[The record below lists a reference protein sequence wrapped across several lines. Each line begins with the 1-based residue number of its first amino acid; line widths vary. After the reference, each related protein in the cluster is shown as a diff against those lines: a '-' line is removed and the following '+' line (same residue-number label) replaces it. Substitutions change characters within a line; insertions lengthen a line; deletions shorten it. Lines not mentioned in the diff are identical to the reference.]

1 MKSSEIAQYIRKCG
15 EDDPIILDIGSYN
28 GRDAKNFADYFNNDA
43 LIYSFEADPRACKLW
58 RNNVPADK
66 YPGIFLIEKAIGNIN
81 GRVTFNIADKNSTDF
96 NCSGS
101 LAKPKGHLKYFP
113 SVKFDGTFEVD
124 CVRLDDWVATTIPAR
139 DIDLVWMDVN
149 GAELQAI
156 EGGIHT
162 FSKRTKLL
170 VTEFSNH
177 ELYEGQISKEKI
189 LELLPSYEVIQ
200 EEYHNQHGF
209 GDLLL
214 RNKLFD

>member
-1 MKSSEIAQYIRKCG
+1 MKSSDILSYIANEY
-15 EDDPIILDIGSYN
+15 PIILDIGSYN
-28 GRDAKNFADYFNNDA
+28 GRDSKIFADYFLGRA
-43 LIYSFEADPRACKLW
+43 TIFAFEADPRACKLW
-58 RNNVPADK
+58 LDNVPADK
-66 YPGIFLIEKAIGNIN
+66 YQEIALEEKAVGNIN
-81 GRVTFNIADKNSTDF
+81 GRVTFNVADKNATDF
-96 NCSGS
+96 HCSGS
-101 LAKPKGHLKYFP
+101 LAKPKGHLRYFP

-124 CVRLDDWVATTIPAR
+124 CIRLDDWIASTIPDT
-139 DIDLVWMDVN
+139 DIDLIWMDVN

-156 EGGIHT
+156 EGGINT

-214 RNKLFD
+214 RNKFFD